1 MDKENDT
8 LDAIDTKII
17 GQISGF
23 DLIRKAMDD
32 RPLLPSEGISKEL
45 PPADLMQ
52 PRMATL
58 IVQSQLAWLLLQ
70 GGFHA
75 FHDAALSCL
84 ADLFSSTILRICHSL
99 QSMVELSGC
108 TLGERLATQLL
119 LLHSSPRSLLDFLVA
134 EPLRERE
141 RLERALALIQ
151 ENRILPSPSSHH
163 HHHHAIDAA
172 SDQIGDDDVD
182 LSLLGETPSQR
193 LRESETEM
201 ASEMDLEDDSPS
213 LTDLLG
219 IDRKRSLEGESA
231 SEIAKRRR
239 NIE

>member
-1 MDKENDT
+1 MDQET
-8 LDAIDTKII
+8 DALKVVDKNIVR
-17 GQISGF
+17 QISGL
-23 DLIRKAMDD
+23 DLIRKIMDD
-32 RPLLPSEGISKEL
+32 RPLLPPGRISREL
-45 PPADLMQ
+45 PSTDLIQ

-58 IVQSQLAWLLLQ
+58 IVRSQLAWLLLQ

-75 FHDAALSCL
+75 FHDVALSCL
-84 ADLFSSTILRICHSL
+84 ADLFSSILLKICRSL

-108 TLGERLATQLL
+108 TSGGRLASQLL
-119 LLHSSPRSLLDFLVA
+119 LLHSSPRLLLDFLVA

-163 HHHHAIDAA
+163 PIDAA
-172 SDQIGDDDVD
+172 SDQIGDEDVD

-219 IDRKRSLEGESA
+219 IDRKRSLEEDSA